1 VVVRITIRILLSA
14 VGLSALVII
23 GYGIS
28 DCYLLF
34 ASLPRAAFLLA
45 MLIATAGAAVSA
57 KNPTK
62 KGTLTPPRQRLLLA
76 SVQAVTLPLLVFLPF
91 ADKHGILV
99 MHSEWVRWLG
109 LGTTLAGYAIMLLAL
124 RTLGK
129 NYSVY
134 VTIQEQHELVQTGIY
149 SVVRNPI
156 YLGTMLS
163 WPGACLVF
171 RSWLVFP
178 VFLYFLAFGVL
189 RAAQEERV
197 LHEQFNIEFDAYC
210 RRTWRLLPHVY

>member
-1 VVVRITIRILLSA
+1 MAVRTTIRIPLSA
-14 VGLSALVII
+14 FGLSALIII
-23 GYGIS
+23 GWGIN
-28 DCYLLF
+28 DFDLF
-34 ASLPRAAFLLA
+34 FESLARAAFLLA
-45 MLIATAGAAVSA
+45 IIIATAGAAASA

-62 KGTLTPPRQRLLLA
+62 KGTLTPRGQRLLLV
-76 SVQAVTLPLLVFLPF
+76 SVQVVTLPLLVFLPY
-91 ADKHGILV
+91 ADQRGILV
-99 MHSEWVRWLG
+99 MHTEWIRWLG

-149 SVVRNPI
+149 GVVRNPI

-163 WPGACLVF
+163 WSGACLVF

-178 VFLYFLAFGVL
+178 VFLYFLAFALL
-189 RAAQEERV
+189 RVAQEERV
-197 LHEQFNIEFDAYC
+197 LREQFNTEFDAYC